1 MIIVYN
7 AWIKCGY
14 HWDAMWKNIMWM
26 DQVFLEEKTASHF
39 SYDFQLYNHKAR
51 ILSVLC
57 EVQSNNSKLAWE
69 ILTGFSNELG

>member
-1 MIIVYN
+1 
-7 AWIKCGY
+7 
-14 HWDAMWKNIMWM
+14 MWM

-39 SYDFQLYNHKAR
+39 SHDFQLYNHKAR